1 MRKMLRKYKRFV
13 VKFKFYFMSLWLL
26 FMLTFIL
33 TVDIPIN
40 CLEDGQFIGV
50 ISLIQKN
57 VLAIIFFI
65 LAIFGWCLFF
75 YEKYQWSGVSNPP
88 YKIKKITN
96 KNYEHLAFLTTYII
110 PLVCIDFTNSRYI
123 IVFFLLLLI
132 IGLIFI
138 KMDLYFG
145 NPTLALMGYRL
156 YCAEIE
162 DKDIPGEVI
171 LISADRLSENSSIKW
186 VYIDEN
192 IWLAKEIKK

>member
-88 YKIKKITN
+88 YKIKK
-96 KNYEHLAFLTTYII
+96 
-110 PLVCIDFTNSRYI
+110 
-123 IVFFLLLLI
+123 
-132 IGLIFI
+132 
-138 KMDLYFG
+138 
-145 NPTLALMGYRL
+145 
-156 YCAEIE
+156 
-162 DKDIPGEVI
+162 
-171 LISADRLSENSSIKW
+171 
-186 VYIDEN
+186 
-192 IWLAKEIKK
+192 